1 MIERYGKLLG
11 GVLLVAGTTIGAGML
26 ALPIETG
33 MAGFFPSLSLLVV
46 YWAYMTFTALLMLE
60 VALWMEG
67 DTNLI
72 TMAHNTLG
80 KWAEILAWG
89 AYLFL
94 LYALSTAYI
103 VGSGTIITNLFSA
116 ATGYNLPLWS
126 GALPLLAL
134 FSYLVYQG
142 VRSVDYVNRAFMV
155 GLAIAYVLIVFF
167 VSPHVEKELI
177 DHTDWKFLFFGISLV
192 AVSFGYHII
201 IPTLKRYLDGDV
213 ALLRRAILIGSAIPL
228 LIYIVWNFV
237 SLGVIPVTGEHG
249 LTEAYAQGEHA
260 TTLIAQI
267 LGDGHENIALVAHML
282 AFCAIITSF
291 LGVTLSLRDFLA
303 DGLHIKKTAKGKL
316 ILDALTFIPPLL
328 ITIIG
333 PRAFFTALEF
343 AGGFGV
349 TILLG
354 LLPALMVWS
363 GRYHKGYSSERFKT
377 PGGKPALIVVI
388 AFSVLVVGIELCNQ
402 MGWTENLLIGK

>member
-11 GVLLVAGTTIGAGML
+11 GILLIAGTTIGAGML

-33 MAGFFPSLSLLVV
+33 LAGFFPSLSLLVI

-60 VALWMEG
+60 VALWMDG

-80 KWAEILAWG
+80 KWAEVIAWG
-89 AYLFL
+89 VYLFL
-94 LYALSTAYI
+94 LYALTTAYI
-103 VGSGTIITNLFSA
+103 ARSGALVISFFKA
-116 ATGYNLPLWS
+116 VTGYHIPLWS
-126 GALPLLAL
+126 GAVLLLAI

-142 VRSVDYVNRAFMV
+142 VRSVDYVNRIFMV
-155 GLAIAYVLIVFF
+155 GLAIAYVLIVYF

-177 DHTDWKFLFFGISLV
+177 DHSEWKFLIFGLSLV
-192 AVSFGYHII
+192 SVSFGYHII
-201 IPTLKRYLDGDV
+201 IPTLKRYFNADV
-213 ALLRRAILIGSAIPL
+213 SMLRRAILIGGAIPL
-228 LIYIVWNFV
+228 VIYVLWNFI
-237 SLGVIPVTGEHG
+237 SLGIIPVGGEHG
-249 LTEAYAQGEHA
+249 LAEAYTHGKDA
-260 TTLIAQI
+260 TSLMAHI
-267 LGDGHENIALVAHML
+267 LGKRDGQIALVAHFL

-303 DGLHIKKTAKGKL
+303 DGLHIKKTPKGKL
-316 ILDALTFIPPLL
+316 ILDALTFVPPLV
-328 ITIIG
+328 ITLIG

-354 LLPALMVWS
+354 LFPALMVWA
-363 GRYHKGYSSERFKT
+363 GRYYKGYSSDGFKT
-377 PGGKPALIVVI
+377 PGGKLGLIMAI
-388 AFSVLVVGIELCNQ
+388 AFSVAVIVAEFCNQ
-402 MGWTENLLIGK
+402 MGWTKHLLIGL